1 MAGPYRRS
9 STPEQREKAAQSRES
24 KLAELHQTLTEEV
37 SALASGP
44 QWRAW
49 LEVAARFHNY
59 SFNNTLLL
67 GAQRPDAT
75 QVAGYALWREL
86 GRQVAK
92 GEKGLMILAPVTRN
106 AEDTATAEQE
116 PTAASRSALQP
127 PGDPTITPEQPT
139 AAGMARRVVGFRPAY
154 VWDISQ
160 TSGQE
165 LPSPPTPRLLA
176 GAAPEGLWD
185 ALAAQCSAAGFT
197 VDRRPIHGD
206 VGPNG
211 YTTYTTHEVVVRSDV
226 DDAQAVKTLAHE
238 LGHVLMHD
246 PSQFPDGHTGSCRG
260 AREVEA
266 ESVAYLVAAD
276 HGLDTAEYT
285 FAYIAGWAAQTGDV
299 NAAVAESG
307 VRVLSTAHHVL
318 DTSHAHQSAA
328 TDTHAATL
336 DTGEQ
341 LAGRAETGA
350 DRTAALRAAAPA
362 SPPAPGAPARD
373 RLIAAN
379 DAAMAYFGEQYP
391 GSWAP
396 AYLSERLG
404 TSELNTTVKRVGY
417 APRGWTTLTEHLRG
431 EGFTDD
437 DILGA
442 GLGTRASTGRVVD
455 RFRDRLVMPIRAS
468 GQDGSSVV
476 GFIGRRNPA
485 EDTTTDARNPK
496 YLNTPRTV
504 LYIKGEQL
512 FGLTE
517 GMPALDRGG
526 VAVLV
531 EGPIDAFAVDVA
543 SHRAMVGVA
552 SLGTA
557 VTEGHAAQLRAALGA
572 GSDRIVVATDADPAG
587 AQAGT
592 RAYTLLCA
600 HRLDPRS
607 AALPDGLDPAATAQ
621 QHGPDSLVARIATA
635 EPMGRQL
642 VDDALNGRE
651 LDTPEARVSAAR
663 MAGAVIGQAPTNTWQ
678 REIEAVTEHIGLD
691 SGLLHN
697 AVAEAIATDT
707 DGLLSLRAS
716 VRHDDPRQVPRADAN
731 DAPRSARKTLRPP
744 QNAGVTSSTSGPL
757 GSSSAQPTATS
768 TVNGTGLD
776 APKTVRRMDCDG
788 ITDDSG
794 YGYGQSYSDRHR
806 GAGTSSKATNTR

>member
-1 MAGPYRRS
+1 VAGPYRRS
-9 STPEQREKAAQSRES
+9 STPEQREKAAQSREA

-37 SALASGP
+37 AALASGP

-49 LEVAARFHNY
+49 LQVAARFHNY

-86 GRQVAK
+86 GRKVAK

-106 AEDTATAEQE
+106 AEDTAIAEQE
-116 PTAASRSALQP
+116 PTAASRSALGP
-127 PGDPTITPEQPT
+127 HADPTTTQEQPT

-160 TSGQE
+160 TAGQE

-176 GAAPEGLWD
+176 GAAPDGLWA

-246 PSQFPDGHTGSCRG
+246 PSQFSHGHTGSCRG

-299 NAAVAESG
+299 NAALAESG

-318 DTSHAHQSAA
+318 DTSHTHLSAA

-350 DRTAALRAAAPA
+350 DRTATLRAAATA
-362 SPPAPGAPARD
+362 SPPGPGAPTRD

-379 DAAMAYFGEQYP
+379 DAAMAYFGEHYP

-404 TSELNTTVKRVGY
+404 RSDLNTTVERVGY

-468 GQDGSSVV
+468 GQDGPSVV

-496 YLNTPRTV
+496 YLNTPQTV

-531 EGPIDAFAVDVA
+531 EGPIDALAVDVA
-543 SHRAMVGVA
+543 SHSEMVGVA

-557 VTEGHAAQLRAALGA
+557 VTDTHAAQLRAALGA

-587 AQAGT
+587 AQAAA

-621 QHGPDSLVARIATA
+621 QHGPDSLVARIASA

-663 MAGAVIGQAPTNTWQ
+663 MAGALIGQAPTNTWQ
-678 REIEAVTEHIGLD
+678 REIEAVTEHMGLD

-697 AVAEAIATDT
+697 AVAEAIATD
-707 DGLLSLRAS
+707 GLLSLSAS
-716 VRHDDPRQVPRADAN
+716 VRPDELRQVPRADAI
-731 DAPRSARKTLRPP
+731 DAFRSARKTLRPP
-744 QNAGVTSSTSGPL
+744 LNAGVTTSTSGPL
-757 GSSSAQPTATS
+757 GPSSAQPTATS

-794 YGYGQSYSDRHR
+794 YGYGRSYSDRHR
-806 GAGTSSKATNTR
+806 GAGNSSKATNTR